1 MGWLSCCECKSKEE
15 KITELDFSRCG
26 ISEVPNEVYL
36 NSPTLEV
43 LHLEGNK
50 VCILVF
56 VIVLLEEVATLVE
69 TSICL
74 SKYCVNL
81 LKHNKKCLLFIRV

>member
-1 MGWLSCCECKSKEE
+1 MGWFTCCQCKSREE

-26 ISEVPNEVYL
+26 ISEIPNEVYA

-50 VCILVF
+50 VN
-56 VIVLLEEVATLVE
+56 
-69 TSICL
+69 IC
-74 SKYCVNL
+74 
-81 LKHNKKCLLFIRV
+81 FI